1 LWNCQQ
7 QIRVKFHIFYVCEE
21 KFIYVVYV
29 KNIYVKHVE
38 VMHGILR
45 TLIKLSNRLAL
56 FANLDLNMYL
66 FFCFKVREYSK
77 KIELYQQ
84 KMLNLTIR
92 VEKME
97 KTSVSYTELDFQLLK
112 VEIVDLERLVTKLKS
127 SLVGSNV
134 IVEQIYLEVLPQS
147 SLATEASNT

>member
-1 LWNCQQ
+1 
-7 QIRVKFHIFYVCEE
+7 
-21 KFIYVVYV
+21 
-29 KNIYVKHVE
+29 
-38 VMHGILR
+38 
-45 TLIKLSNRLAL
+45 
-56 FANLDLNMYL
+56 MYL